1 MRHNPLTSRRVA
13 ALCAI
18 AALAAVAVAVIATDA
33 PRAGASRL
41 AGIAGSGASGIQ
53 ILNLDPSEEASVDAL
68 FYKQTG
74 APPVTLTQAGIPPLR
89 TRNIYLPVQS
99 TLASGAYAMVAAAD
113 RRISTLTITSWSAT
127 GASVGYGDL
136 EPSTAVIVPHVRRHA
151 GGQSSIVMVQN
162 TSVTTLATVTFDLIP
177 TGSTT
182 PSVSQPFNIAPG
194 TSISLDLAS
203 HPSFSNVPAGFV
215 GWVRLTSAI
224 PVAAVAFNDS
234 TQPKAVYAVDGI
246 PASNAAT
253 TLVAP
258 FAVAAVG
265 GGTSG
270 ISVLNPGTGPV
281 DVAVTYRGAGGS
293 CAGQTIAHDAATVA
307 AGAVEVFY
315 QGDVTLPVTGR
326 SHLPDGCAAA
336 ATITASGPVMAVTSI
351 ANALQGSAAAYS
363 ALRPDQA
370 GQNVILPL
378 YRRNFLGSSDVHVVN
393 PSDAVTATVSLEYLN
408 DRAGDTAFHAC
419 GSACQVTLAPGAA
432 HRWVFADLGQIPDG
446 SYGLA
451 RVVTDAPVLAT
462 VLDNHAVSGT
472 QANEIAYNGVNAGPG
487 QAAARHVPLALNSFG
502 DPITRTPAATGT
514 APTRTPRPTGT
525 PNPSGVLDLAG
536 MTGVSITNLSSDTA
550 ADVTVDFVSQTG
562 NGSASVT
569 RTGVMPGAQTA
580 IFLPAEPGLADHDV
594 LAARVSASQ
603 PVAAVAQS
611 QWPATSHM
619 AMYNAPHPA
628 TDVVV
633 PWLLNAYA
641 GQTSIVSIQN
651 TDAANGAAVSIDF
664 MANGQTTPIETL
676 GFPLGPGGATT
687 FSLGTHPQLANLPTG
702 SALEAGL
709 MWARV
714 TADRPISVVTT
725 VAQTTARHAVYHLA
739 GVPAGEAI
747 TEGYAPMLFRSYA
760 VDPNDAGAGTLTSGV
775 TVLNPG
781 TSPVGVKLTYR
792 GADVLGR
799 SHACA
804 GQSIAHTTAN
814 GDVTT
819 TVAPGALV
827 SFYQGNTAL
836 SHLPENCAVSGV
848 FEITG
853 GEVIAAASVI
863 NGVSGSLAGYAI
875 VTDAIGDSNVHLP
888 IVRRQH
894 TTGLF
899 SSPIQVQNL
908 GDATASVTLHV
919 RNSRGA
925 AINCGADCT
934 ATIPSHGSRL
944 WWPTDIAAWPAGE
957 FGDATVA
964 SDQPVAAV
972 VMDMS
977 FNDMFDMTAY
987 RGLANTG
994 HAETNLPLLLNGGR
1008 IGDVEP
1014 PSGPTPTP
1022 TPAAAALG
1030 LPGVMPG
1037 VVNGRVRMPL
1047 AFSAGS
1053 HQVTDV
1059 ELTLDYDQS
1068 WLRFDE
1074 TDANGDGLPDAIVS
1088 TLPPAFAV
1096 AVAHQATLP
1105 RAEISIHVASRSGEP
1120 LSIPDGT
1127 WLTLELEVTGTPGPD
1142 AHGVGFHPTKGA
1154 AVRGPQGQAVPLKL
1168 HGGWSPNSKR
1178 VAYLPFAQR
1187 SPER

>member
-18 AALAAVAVAVIATDA
+18 AALAAIAFGTDTPGA
-33 PRAGASRL
+33 QASRL
-41 AGIAGSGASGIQ
+41 AGIAGTGVSAIQ
-53 ILNLDPSEEASVDAL
+53 ILNLDPSQEASVDAL

-127 GASVGYGDL
+127 GASVAYGDL

-162 TSVTTLATVTFDLIP
+162 TSVTTLATVTFDLIA
-177 TGSTT
+177 TESTT
-182 PSVSQPFNIAPG
+182 PSVSQTFNIAPG

-270 ISVLNPGTGPV
+270 ISVLNPGTEPV
-281 DVAVTYRGAGGS
+281 DVAVTYRGAGGT
-293 CAGQTIAHDAATVA
+293 CAGETIAHDSATVA
-307 AGAVEVFY
+307 AGAVAVFY
-315 QGDVTLPVTGR
+315 QDNVALPVTGR

-336 ATITASGPVMAVTSI
+336 ATITASGPVLAVTNV
-351 ANALQGSAAAYS
+351 ANTLQGSAAAYS

-451 RVVTDAPVLAT
+451 RVVADAPVLAT

-472 QANEIAYNGVNAGPG
+472 QANDIAYNGVNAGSG

-502 DPITRTPAATGT
+502 DPITRTPRPATATGT
-514 APTRTPRPTGT
+514 APTPTPRPTGT
-525 PNPSGVLDLAG
+525 PNPSGVLNLAG
-536 MTGVSITNLSSDTA
+536 MTGVSITNLSPDTA

-569 RTGVMPGAQTA
+569 RTGVMPGAQTT
-580 IFLPAEPGLADHDV
+580 IFLPAEPGLAEDDV
-594 LAARVSASQ
+594 LAARISASQ

-651 TDAANGAAVSIDF
+651 TDAANGAAVSVAF
-664 MANGQTTPIETL
+664 MPNGQTTPIETL
-676 GFPLGPGGATT
+676 DLPLGPGGATT
-687 FSLGTHPQLANLPTG
+687 FSLGTHPRLANLPTG
-702 SALEAGL
+702 SGSQAGL
-709 MWARV
+709 IWARV
-714 TADRPISVVTT
+714 TADRPVSVVTT
-725 VAQTTARHAVYHLA
+725 VAQETARHAVYHLA
-739 GVPAGEAI
+739 GVPASEAI
-747 TEGYAPMLFRSYA
+747 SEGYAPMLFRSYA
-760 VDPNDAGAGTLTSGV
+760 VDPNDASAGTLTSGV

-781 TSPVGVKLTYR
+781 PNPVGVKLTYR

-804 GQSIAHTTAN
+804 GQTIAHTAMN

-827 SFYQGNTAL
+827 AFYQGNGAL
-836 SHLPENCAVSGV
+836 SHLPEGCAASGTLEV
-848 FEITG
+848 TG
-853 GEVIAAASVI
+853 GEVFAAATVI
-863 NGVSGSLAGYAI
+863 NSVSGSVAGFGILSADLGSP
-875 VTDAIGDSNVHLP
+875 TVHLP

-894 TTGLF
+894 TAGLF

-944 WWPTDIAAWPAGE
+944 WWPSDIAAWPAGE
-957 FGDATVA
+957 FGDATVT

-1030 LPGVMPG
+1030 LPGVMPS
-1037 VVNGRVRMPL
+1037 VVDGRVRMPL

-1053 HQVTDV
+1053 HQVSEI

-1074 TDANGDGLPDAIVS
+1074 TDGDGDGVPDALVS
-1088 TLPPAFAV
+1088 TLPPAFRV
-1096 AVAHQATLP
+1096 TVEHQATLP
-1105 RAEISIHVASRSGEP
+1105 RAEISIHVAPRFGDP
-1120 LSIPDGT
+1120 LTIPNGT
-1127 WLTLELEVTGTPGPD
+1127 WLTLELEVTGKPGPG
-1142 AHGVGFHPTKGA
+1142 AGGVGFHPTKGA
-1154 AVRGPQGQAVPLKL
+1154 AMRGPQGQAVPVEP
-1168 HGGWSPNSKR
+1168 HGGWSPNSRR